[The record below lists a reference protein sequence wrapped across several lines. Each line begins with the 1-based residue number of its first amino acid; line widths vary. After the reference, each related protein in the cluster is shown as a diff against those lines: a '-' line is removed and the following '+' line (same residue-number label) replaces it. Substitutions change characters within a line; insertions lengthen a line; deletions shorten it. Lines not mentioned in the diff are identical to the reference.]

1 MSVGKRPG
9 ICALKEEQVSSI
21 RRENGRFFLA
31 ERTMCSKLW
40 CSEREH
46 RPFRDLNASVALVPD
61 EGKGG
66 ERGG

>member
-9 ICALKEEQVSSI
+9 IYALKEEQALSI

-31 ERTMCSKLW
+31 ERIMCSKLW